1 VTHGLGEPGM
11 VEDRFLKRLRK
22 KARKRLRGWPIATI
36 AFYGPNLHQ
45 ATKAAVGIVPSENA
59 EVEELRAWIVDR
71 GDIRDDPC
79 SAALW
84 MRSSGDLDE
93 SPVSRRDYDWRSVI
107 VAQEGS
113 WGFNCRGATIR
124 WRS

>member
-1 VTHGLGEPGM
+1 MPFDCT
-11 VEDRFLKRLRK
+11 
-22 KARKRLRGWPIATI
+22 PITET
-36 AFYGPNLHQ
+36 PKQLL
-45 ATKAAVGIVPSENA
+45 AVG
-59 EVEELRAWIVDR
+59 
-71 GDIRDDPC
+71 DDLLGC

>member
-1 VTHGLGEPGM
+1 VIGTQRGGTLIRTRGTSANQSMYGILAISQFCTPILHPGRARM
-11 VEDRFLKRLRK
+11 RADRLDYQ
-22 KARKRLRGWPIATI
+22 G
-36 AFYGPNLHQ
+36 
-45 ATKAAVGIVPSENA
+45 
-59 EVEELRAWIVDR
+59 
-71 GDIRDDPC
+71 PC

-93 SPVSRRDYDWRSVI
+93 SPVSRRDHDCRSVI

-113 WGFNCRGATIR
+113 RGFNFRGATIR